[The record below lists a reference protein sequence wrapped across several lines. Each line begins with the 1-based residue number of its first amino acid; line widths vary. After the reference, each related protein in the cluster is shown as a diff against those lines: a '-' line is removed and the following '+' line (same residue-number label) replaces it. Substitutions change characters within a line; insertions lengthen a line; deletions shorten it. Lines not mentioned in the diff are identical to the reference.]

1 MWWNP
6 CAWLARR
13 ELRAAAEAS
22 CDAIVL
28 EQLPNL
34 RKSYARSLLAIV
46 DFVTLGQPLQP
57 AFVVAFGESRSL
69 KRRIAMVAT
78 KNIHPHISTTSWALL
93 ICAAL
98 LIFAFPTRAQEKQ
111 EPPAAAVQAAPPK
124 ESNEA
129 AEAEQT
135 DAPLKLS
142 KDVGPEEIAG
152 VVVDSQGNPL
162 AGVLVDAWTWYPGDE
177 TTTKEDGVFRLTPS
191 SDDARFVEVRFSK
204 PDYSPHY
211 VVQQPR
217 GAKDVVITL
226 GNRTYLEG
234 TLRDP
239 DGKPVANATING
251 EQGNKQGDGVM
262 IARVPTTTKS
272 DVQGHYRMYVFPDTY
287 DIQVAVAGTGVARIP
302 GVTVSVD
309 QARQLDI
316 DLEPGVRFEAEVV
329 DTNTGKPVEKVALF
343 NWRDK
348 NVRGISD
355 AEGKIVIEGMLPGKY
370 EFSVGQGEPKKV
382 RSFDIYEHGDLG
394 RWWSSAAVNEWEHR
408 KMDEGVWQR
417 NFDHLTFDLSVGMK
431 PVTIEV
437 EQGVVFS
444 GHVYDPDGKPVA
456 GATVAPAKTGS
467 GNSLTGDTRYSVKT
481 EKDGSYRVV
490 MPAGNEFTYNLIA
503 HDGDYGQWRT
513 WANAVSE
520 PLPTKPGQTF
530 NDFDFKLTR
539 GATVRGRVVADGDRV
554 IGKREVRAEAADL
567 RENRYYDPTVKV
579 REDGSFELKF
589 IRPGEQYIQVSPFWL
604 RASEGPQESSV
615 LVNLKEDE
623 VLEGIEL
630 KVAPSAE
637 PTSPTLAA
645 RTFRVRVLDAQGNPA
660 AGARLAIAT
669 ANNPLNLTALVGD
682 RHGLTERVNTTAIGG
697 QQFTAGADGVVELKG
712 AQMFDRQVSWATA
725 VAINAEF
732 GQAAVGALFA
742 DLKTPEITLRMAPTH
757 EVTLSISTADLP
769 GPGERSH
776 IYLLSGN
783 AFLLSTQLKNDS
795 LVIQLPPGDYKLSVV
810 NSLAKPNVVDFTVK
824 PDVPDLP
831 LDPIRLAPTLLATM
845 IGKPAPELRGI
856 AEWRGEPLNLADL
869 RGRVVILDFWG
880 YWCGP
885 CLASMPN
892 LMKIYDAYPE
902 KDVVIIAVHDATV
915 TSIDQMNKQTET
927 AKKNIWGSRDLPFR
941 IALAGGGPTAVEGTE
956 AKANGQTIADYGINS
971 FPTTLLIN
979 QQGNLVT
986 RLNHSDLEDTKKR
999 IDKLLGK

>member
-1 MWWNP
+1 
-6 CAWLARR
+6 
-13 ELRAAAEAS
+13 
-22 CDAIVL
+22 
-28 EQLPNL
+28 
-34 RKSYARSLLAIV
+34 
-46 DFVTLGQPLQP
+46 
-57 AFVVAFGESRSL
+57 
-69 KRRIAMVAT
+69 MVAT
-78 KNIHPHISTTSWALL
+78 KNIHPRISTSWALL
-93 ICAAL
+93 ICTAL
-98 LIFAFPTRAQEKQ
+98 FLFAFPTRAQEQ
-111 EPPAAAVQAAPPK
+111 PGSTVQAAPPK
-124 ESNEA
+124 ESHEA
-129 AEAEQT
+129 AEPKQA
-135 DAPLKLS
+135 DAPVKLA

-162 AGVLVDAWTWYPGDE
+162 AGVLVDAWTWYPGNE
-177 TTTKEDGVFRLTPS
+177 TTTKADGVFRLTPRS
-191 SDDARFVEVRFSK
+191 EDARFVEVRFSK
-204 PDYSPHY
+204 PGYSPHY

-226 GNRTYLEG
+226 GNKTYLEG

-251 EQGNKQGDGVM
+251 VQGMKQGDGVN
-262 IARVPTTTKS
+262 ITPVPTTTKS
-272 DVQGHYRMYVFPDTY
+272 DAQGHYLMYVFPDTY
-287 DIQVAVAGTGVARIP
+287 EIQVAVAGTGVERIP

-316 DLEPGVRFEAEVV
+316 ELKPGVRFEANVV
-329 DTNTGKPVEKVALF
+329 DINTGKPVEKVALF

-348 NVRGISD
+348 TVRGISNAD
-355 AEGKIVIEGMLPGKY
+355 GKIVIDGMLPGKY
-370 EFSVGQGEPKKV
+370 EFNVGQGKPKKFG
-382 RSFDIYEHGDLG
+382 SFEIYEHGDLG
-394 RWWSSAAVNEWEHR
+394 RWWSRAAVNDWERR
-408 KMDEGVWQR
+408 KLEDGDWQR
-417 NFDHLTFDLSVGMK
+417 NFDQLTFDLSVGMK

-481 EKDGSYRVV
+481 EMDGSYRVV

-503 HDGDYGQWRT
+503 HDGEYDQWRD

-520 PLPTKPGQTF
+520 PLQTKPGQTF

-554 IGKREVRAEAADL
+554 IGKREVRAHAADL

-604 RASEGPQESSV
+604 RASEGPQGSSV

-645 RTFRVRVLDAQGNPA
+645 RAFRVRVLDAQGNPA

-697 QQFTAGADGVVELKG
+697 QQFTAGADGIVELKG
-712 AQMFDRQVSWATA
+712 AQLFDRQVSWATA
-725 VAINAEF
+725 VAINA
-732 GQAAVGALFA
+732 GLGHSAVGTLFA
-742 DLKTPEITLRMAPTH
+742 DLKAPEITLRMTPTH
-757 EVTLSISTADLP
+757 EVTTSISTADLP
-769 GPGERSH
+769 GPVEQSY

-783 AFLLSTQLKNDS
+783 TLLLSTQLKDDR
-795 LVIQLPPGDYKLSVV
+795 LVMQLPSGDYKLSIV
-810 NSLAKPNVVDFTVK
+810 NSLAKPKVVDFTIK

-831 LDPIRLAPTLLATM
+831 LDPIRLAPTLLTTM

-856 AEWRGEPLNLADL
+856 AEWRGELFKLADL

-892 LMKIYDAYPE
+892 LMKIYDAYSE
-902 KDVVIIAVHDATV
+902 KDVVIIAVHDGTV
-915 TSIDQMNKQTET
+915 TSIDQINKQTET
-927 AKKNIWGSRDLPFR
+927 AKKNIWGGRDLPFR
-941 IALAGGGPTAVEGTE
+941 IALAGGGPTAVEDTE
-956 AKANGQTIADYGINS
+956 TKANGQAIADYGINS
-971 FPTTLLIN
+971 FPTTLLIDK
-979 QQGNLVT
+979 QGNLVT
-986 RLNHSDLEDTKKR
+986 RLNHSDLEDTTKR